1 MPIAQLSGD
10 YVSEDLSEA
19 HDADR
24 SLVVRFTME
33 ARPDHEKSA
42 EAGRAV
48 YRDREYI
55 SILIPGDKTLSVFR
69 PTIPSDKNR
78 FPRQYAAFKNSQG
91 EAVIGT
97 PLIGWPQVTE
107 AQRKELEYFNIRTVE
122 ALANVADGFAS
133 NMMGVQALK
142 QAAQKFIAQSK
153 DSAIVNKL
161 NTELAQRDTLLAT
174 MQEQMASM
182 AEKLAALEAGDKTPK
197 DTRFKAKASA

>member
-1 MPIAQLSGD
+1 MSTAQLVGD
-10 YVSEDLSEA
+10 YVSENLAEA

-24 SLVVRFTME
+24 SLVVRFYMGT
-33 ARPDHEKSA
+33 KL
-42 EAGRAV
+42 
-48 YRDREYI
+48 DREATETEGRPIYRGREYVT
-55 SILIPGDKTLSVFR
+55 ILVPGDKLNTVDR
-69 PTIPSDKNR
+69 PTIASDKAR

-91 EAVIGT
+91 EALMGT

-107 AQRKELEYFNIRTVE
+107 AQRKELDYFNIKTVE
-122 ALANVADGFAS
+122 QLASVADGFAS

-174 MQEQMASM
+174 MQEQMAVM
-182 AEKLAALEAGDKTPK
+182 AEKLAGLEADKPK
-197 DTRFKAKASA
+197 DTRFKAKAAA

>member
-1 MPIAQLSGD
+1 MPIGQLSGD
-10 YVSEDLSEA
+10 YVSEDLAEA

-24 SLVVRFTME
+24 SLVVRFTLE
-33 ARPDHEKSA
+33 ARPDAEKSV
-42 EAGRAV
+42 EAGRAI

-91 EAVIGT
+91 ESIIGT

-107 AQRKELEYFNIRTVE
+107 AQRKELDYFNIRTVE
-122 ALANVADGFAS
+122 QLANVADGFAS

-174 MQEQMASM
+174 MQEQMAAM
-182 AEKLAALEAGDKTPK
+182 ADKLAALETDKQPK
-197 DTRFKAKASA
+197 DTRFKAKAA